1 MTAPPPPG
9 RLVSLGTHRL
19 HVHCSGIG
27 SPSVVFDAALGG
39 SSLSW
44 TYVQPAVAAFTTAC
58 TYDRAGFGWSDA
70 GPLPRTAGR
79 IADELHMLLT
89 TAALAPPFVLVGHS
103 FGAFS
108 IRAYAARHPKDVA
121 GLVFVDPAHP
131 EEWRDPSP
139 ADRERLQRG
148 VTLCRR
154 GVFAAKSG
162 IATLVARLAS
172 AGALNLARGIA
183 AVVSRRTLHRQDEEI
198 LAPVTKLPMEVRAV
212 LRWMWTEPRY
222 FEALGSQI
230 AHVCASA
237 SELDL
242 RPDYGDRP
250 LPRSRHPRS
259 AASARCFRTPWP
271 GARRAA
277 ATSRP
282 NAAATG
288 SRSTSRRRS
297 SRPSVT
303 WCWPS
308 GPRLGPA
315 APRKASR
322 SQGDYSLSPDS
333 LLARKRVQSP
343 ENRYLR
349 AGGRFASG
357 RDMSAEAL
365 LGRSLAV
372 IAHPHLAWR
381 VLSQRGRIYLA
392 GAYLV
397 VAYAVVLTTLLLARP

>member
-1 MTAPPPPG
+1 MRRKPPAPPG
-9 RLVSLGTHRL
+9 QLVSLDTHRL
-19 HVHCSGIG
+19 HLHRTGHG
-27 SPSVVFDAALGG
+27 TPPVVFDAALGG

-79 IADELHMLLT
+79 IADELHTLLT
-89 TAALAPPFVLVGHS
+89 TAAIAPPFVLVGHS

-172 AGALNLARGIA
+172 AGALDLARGIA

-237 SELDL
+237 TELDL
-242 RPDYGDRP
+242 RPDYGDLP
-250 LPRSRHPRS
+250 LITISASEISRERQILQDALARRSTRGRHIAAERSGHWIPLDEPATIVAAIHDAVMAVRSSTGARS
-259 AASARCFRTPWP
+259 AAE
-271 GARRAA
+271 
-277 ATSRP
+277 
-282 NAAATG
+282 
-288 SRSTSRRRS
+288 
-297 SRPSVT
+297 
-303 WCWPS
+303 
-308 GPRLGPA
+308 
-315 APRKASR
+315 
-322 SQGDYSLSPDS
+322 SQS
-333 LLARKRVQSP
+333 
-343 ENRYLR
+343 
-349 AGGRFASG
+349 
-357 RDMSAEAL
+357 
-365 LGRSLAV
+365 
-372 IAHPHLAWR
+372 
-381 VLSQRGRIYLA
+381 
-392 GAYLV
+392 
-397 VAYAVVLTTLLLARP
+397 